1 MDVWVIFGGIGL
13 LYAPKKSC
21 LSVTSKSPVPIF
33 DAVCARVLICV
44 CVCLCVC
51 LCVCVCVGGGHY
63 LQILRR
69 RFAGKGRA
77 LKCLGDE
84 LIHSVHWGIDPSPSK
99 KSTPLFFCQ
108 ASPLKSAN
116 CSSTP
121 LSPFIGNCPLYIG
134 FSWTLPPPVK
144 ILFFSEPP

>member
-51 LCVCVCVGGGHY
+51 VWGGGGGGHY

-121 LSPFIGNCPLYIG
+121 LSPFIGNCPPIYW
-134 FSWTLPPPVK
+134 FFMNPPLPPP
-144 ILFFSEPP
+144 P

>member
-1 MDVWVIFGGIGL
+1 MSYFGGIGL

-21 LSVTSKSPVPIF
+21 LSVTSKSSVPIF

-44 CVCLCVC
+44 FVCM
-51 LCVCVCVGGGHY
+51 CVCVGGVGGWGGGGGHY

-69 RFAGKGRA
+69 RFFFLAGKGRA

-99 KSTPLFFCQ
+99 KSTPLFF
-108 ASPLKSAN
+108 AK
-116 CSSTP
+116 
-121 LSPFIGNCPLYIG
+121 
-134 FSWTLPPPVK
+134 PPPLNLQTVQAP
-144 ILFFSEPP
+144 LFPPL